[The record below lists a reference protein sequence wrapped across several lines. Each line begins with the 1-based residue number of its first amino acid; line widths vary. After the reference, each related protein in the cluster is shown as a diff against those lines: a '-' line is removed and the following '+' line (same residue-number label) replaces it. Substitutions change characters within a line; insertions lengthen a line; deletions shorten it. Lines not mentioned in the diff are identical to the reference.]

1 MMTVQEIQISQKIYL
16 SASEVASILHCDP
29 QAIRVQAHTN
39 PKALGYPVIIIGRRV
54 RIPRIPFLHYLG
66 YKE

>member
-1 MMTVQEIQISQKIYL
+1 MTIEEMQTSKSIYL
-16 SASEVASILHCDP
+16 SVSEVASVLHCDP
-29 QAIRVQAHTN
+29 QALRVQAHTN
-39 PKALGYPVIIIGRRV
+39 PQALGYPVIIIGRRV